1 MNIKRIFGTLVAF
14 VFTVAV
20 VFGLQVGSASAAPD
34 ASLSEL
40 SQGGTLIADIPG
52 YQHFEYN
59 RPYFLFKGQTLTIT
73 DTPENLVLMV
83 SENDSPSYSGTLI
96 LTYGQESEVLRF
108 LPNDGEAKITI
119 FNPKGSRLKVSNF
132 SNSPSS
138 RVSFTFQSV

>member
-52 YQHFEYN
+52 YQYFEYN
-59 RPYFLFKGQTLTIT
+59 HPYYLPKDVFTLTLT
-73 DTPENLVLMV
+73 NTPERPVTMV
-83 SENDSPSYSGTLI
+83 AQNESPHYSAKLLYTYSQTTKDFYFPANDTQPKYST
-96 LTYGQESEVLRF
+96 
-108 LPNDGEAKITI
+108 
-119 FNPKGSRLKVSNF
+119 FNPNNSEITVTNIST
-132 SNSPSS
+132 SPSS
-138 RVSFTFQSV
+138 VVSFYFL